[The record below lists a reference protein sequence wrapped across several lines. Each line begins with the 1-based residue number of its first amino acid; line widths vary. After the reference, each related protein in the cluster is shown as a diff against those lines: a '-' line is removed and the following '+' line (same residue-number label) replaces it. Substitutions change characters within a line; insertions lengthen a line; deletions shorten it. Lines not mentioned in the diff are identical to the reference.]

1 MIALERDERGVAGFS
16 KSGGGAGGD
25 VEWAESIGSVNDQRG
40 REGERE
46 GWRDGWRE

>member
-1 MIALERDERGVAGFS
+1 MIALERDERGVAAFS
-16 KSGGGAGGD
+16 KSGGGD

>member
-1 MIALERDERGVAGFS
+1 MTDDCDGERERGGWFFQIR
-16 KSGGGAGGD
+16 GDD

-40 REGERE
+40 REGGME